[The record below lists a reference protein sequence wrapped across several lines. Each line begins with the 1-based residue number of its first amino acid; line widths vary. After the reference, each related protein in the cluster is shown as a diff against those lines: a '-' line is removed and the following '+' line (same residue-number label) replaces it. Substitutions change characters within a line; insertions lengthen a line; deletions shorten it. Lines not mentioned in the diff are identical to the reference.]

1 MSKRTNLKTKQ
12 HKDLIM
18 DYFKPKNDND
28 IKQIADAFKDNTLKD
43 LYLNA
48 LKTVYDYAFT
58 SH

>member
-1 MSKRTNLKTKQ
+1 
-12 HKDLIM
+12 M
-18 DYFKPKNDND
+18 DYFKPKNDNE